1 MNRNGA
7 VMILAAVC
15 LFAARLARAQ
25 AQEPSECP
33 MHAAHQAARDA
44 HGEGVDERHDHVT
57 GVSHEASV
65 HHFLLF
71 ADGGRIVL
79 EATDESDSEARDRI
93 RGHLQHVA
101 EEFVQGRFDLPML
114 IHERVPPGVDA
125 LQRLR
130 TAVRYEYAPTAHGG
144 TVDITTTSTEALE
157 AVHAFLRFQI
167 QDHGTGDSGEV
178 SARH

>member
-1 MNRNGA
+1 
-7 VMILAAVC
+7 MILAAAY
-15 LFAARLARAQ
+15 LFSGRAH
-25 AQEPSECP
+25 AEEQEHSECP
-33 MHAAHQAARDA
+33 MHAAHQSARDA
-44 HGEGVDERHDHVT
+44 HGQHVDARHDQVT
-57 GVSHEASV
+57 GVSHAAAV

-79 EATDESDSEARDRI
+79 EAADESDNEARDRI

-101 EEFVQGRFDLPML
+101 EEFAQGRFDLPML

-144 TVDITTTSTEALE
+144 AVDITATGPEVLEAL
-157 AVHAFLRFQI
+157 HAFLRFQI
-167 QDHGTGDSGEV
+167 QDHGTGDSEEV